1 MDSAARQELLQI
13 AQDAIRAQ
21 LDGQAYT
28 PPAPVNPQLRE
39 VRGAFVTLRRE
50 GALRGCIGSME
61 GAQPLFETVAEM
73 ARSAAFRDPRFPAVA
88 NQEFCEIVLEISV
101 LSPLKTIDD
110 PATVELGRHGVLV
123 AKGGRR
129 GVLLPQVATQF
140 GWDRETF
147 LEQTCRKAGLPANA
161 WRRGARL
168 QIFEAEV
175 FSEAT
180 REARQAPSP

>member
-13 AQDAIRAQ
+13 ARDAIRAQ
-21 LDGQAYT
+21 LDGQTYS
-28 PPAPVNPQLRE
+28 PSAPLNPQLSE

-61 GAQPLFETVAEM
+61 GTRPLFETVAEM
-73 ARSAAFRDPRFPAVA
+73 ALSAAFRDQRFAAVV
-88 NQEFCEIVLEISV
+88 NEEFGEIVLEISV

-123 AKGGRR
+123 AKGGCR

-175 FSEAT
+175 FGETTVDAG
-180 REARQAPSP
+180 QAPSP